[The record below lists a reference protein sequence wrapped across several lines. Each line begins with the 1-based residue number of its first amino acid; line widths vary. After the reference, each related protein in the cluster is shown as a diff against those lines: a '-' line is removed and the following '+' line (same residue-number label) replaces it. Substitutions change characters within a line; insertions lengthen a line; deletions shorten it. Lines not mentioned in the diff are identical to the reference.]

1 MKRRWFDNQD
11 GSAAVEFA
19 ILGPL
24 LVLMLLGIVSYG
36 GCFWISHSIQQL
48 ANDAARSTVGG
59 LSTGERQSLAQATL
73 AAEVP
78 TYANL
83 TTSLVNLSE
92 SETGQTITVSI
103 AYDASAS
110 VFWAMKNLVPM
121 PSPTIVRTATIQMGG
136 Y

>member
-1 MKRRWFDNQD
+1 MTPPAPPSGDFLQ
-11 GSAAVEFA
+11 GSAKAW
-19 ILGPL
+19 P
-24 LVLMLLGIVSYG
+24 
-36 GCFWISHSIQQL
+36 
-48 ANDAARSTVGG
+48 R
-59 LSTGERQSLAQATL
+59 RTL